1 MTLQLSP
8 IALQV
13 RNPSLLQSLQEHVD
27 TFGAGQ
33 NQVMLLEVSR
43 TNTSKLDAT
52 DMLNTDSRDVFK
64 LSVYNSMNT
73 TQ

>member
-1 MTLQLSP
+1 MLSKP
-8 IALQV
+8 MQQ
-13 RNPSLLQSLQEHVD
+13 NQEEHVD

-52 DMLNTDSRDVFK
+52 DMLNTDGRDVFK
-64 LSVYNSMNT
+64 LNVNNSMNT